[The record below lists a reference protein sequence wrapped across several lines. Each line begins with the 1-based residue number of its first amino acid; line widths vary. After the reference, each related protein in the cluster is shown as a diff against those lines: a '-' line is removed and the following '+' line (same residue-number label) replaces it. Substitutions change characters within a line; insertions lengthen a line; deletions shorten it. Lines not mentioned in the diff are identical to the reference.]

1 MCVNQIHTNPSQS
14 PHATDRAI
22 DFRAVGR
29 LLDLRCQ
36 TSHTA
41 RALAKRGQ
49 IREVYIND
57 RTIRYSENSVLDLI
71 AGRVAPAG
79 PVAPAAKIAAIIAT
93 KETDCAEIDRRTDL
107 TDTAKAIVQ
116 AEIRAGKLRA
126 RDVVLTHGTETLNAT
141 P

>member
-1 MCVNQIHTNPSQS
+1 MVKTLPSNLSQS
-14 PHATDRAI
+14 RLATDRLI
-22 DFRAVGR
+22 DFREVGQ
-29 LLDLRCQ
+29 LVGLRCK

-41 RALAKRGQ
+41 RSLAERGQ
-49 IREVYIND
+49 IRAVYIND
-57 RTIRYSENSVLDLI
+57 RTIRYSENSVLDLV
-71 AGRVAPAG
+71 AGRVTPAG

-93 KETDCAEIDRRTDL
+93 KEADCAEIDRRTDL
-107 TDTAKAIVQ
+107 TDTAKATIK

>member
-79 PVAPAAKIAAIIAT
+79 PVAPAAKIAALTAN
-93 KETDCAEIDRRTDL
+93 EADCAEIDRRTDL
-107 TDTAKAIVQ
+107 SDIARADIKA
-116 AEIRAGKLRA
+116 AIRAGKLRA
-126 RDVVLTHGTETLNAT
+126 ADVAKEVSA
-141 P
+141 

>member
-79 PVAPAAKIAAIIAT
+79 PAAPAAKIGAIIAN
-93 KETDCAEIDRRTDL
+93 EADCAEIDRRADL
-107 TDTAKAIVQ
+107 TDTAKTIVQ

>member
-1 MCVNQIHTNPSQS
+1 MVKTLPSNISQS
-14 PHATDRAI
+14 PRATDRAI

-93 KETDCAEIDRRTDL
+93 KEADCAEIDRRADL
-107 TDTAKAIVQ
+107 TDTAKTIVQ

-126 RDVVLTHGTETLNAT
+126 RDVMLTNGTETLNAT